1 MSGGRFLATFEV
13 PVPRILDL
21 AKMREILGDAA
32 QDVSTPLTLRFPKD
46 ES

>member
-1 MSGGRFLATFEV
+1 MSAERFLVTLEV

-32 QDVSTPLTLRFPKD
+32 QDVSTPLPLRFPKD